1 MYSLS
6 LDIDISTSFASKT
19 SLKKMVL
26 KYQCV
31 KIVRIFLLHYLKRKV
46 YLLTYWKLGIF
57 SLVKEWS
64 TSIDSFFGWCSQDNV
79 PHLLLENCTF
89 QLLKGHFFFKK
100 CNHLF
105 LQIAGNHNCKL
116 PDWYANSAPLC
127 SKFSLT

>member
-46 YLLTYWKLGIF
+46 YLLTY
-57 SLVKEWS
+57 
-64 TSIDSFFGWCSQDNV
+64 
-79 PHLLLENCTF
+79 
-89 QLLKGHFFFKK
+89 
-100 CNHLF
+100 
-105 LQIAGNHNCKL
+105 
-116 PDWYANSAPLC
+116 
-127 SKFSLT
+127 